1 MPSIRHEVLARG
13 VPWIHR
19 AREIDDLLTEKARLE
34 LAHRRLD
41 RSFPSRAVPGF
52 AKRFRLDR
60 EDAGGFPSYVVTPR
74 DVPVKR
80 TLVYVHGGAF
90 VAPIDPFH
98 VRWTTR
104 LALATGARVVL
115 PDYPLTPESTW
126 QASHEQIVDLTARW
140 AAEPGGT
147 VLAGDSSGGNI
158 ALAVALT
165 MRDRGLSMPGRMVLH
180 APWVD
185 LTMTAPGTPEA
196 AGRDPWLHLGKAHAY
211 ARWWAGRDDLTLP
224 QLSPVNGDLD
234 GLPPALMLYG
244 TRDLL
249 APGCQLIALRAR
261 ASTWDLTVVEEPDL
275 IHVYSLMPLPE
286 ARRAFRTT
294 VEFLG

>member
-13 VPWIHR
+13 VPRIR
-19 AREIDDLLTEKARLE
+19 RSRELDDLLTEKARLE

-41 RSFPSRAVPGF
+41 RTFPSAAVPGF
-52 AKRFRLDR
+52 ARRFTLDK
-60 EDAGGFPSYVVTPR
+60 EDAGGFPAYVVTPR
-74 DVPVKR
+74 LMPVSR
-80 TLVYVHGGAF
+80 TVVYVHGGAY

-104 LALATGARVVL
+104 LALAIGARVVL
-115 PDYPLTPESTW
+115 PDYPLTPEATW
-126 QASHEQIVDLTARW
+126 RASHEQIVDLTARW
-140 AAEPGGT
+140 SAEPGGA

-165 MRDRGLSMPGRMVLH
+165 MRDRGLTMPDRMVLH

-185 LTMTAPGTPEA
+185 LTMTAPGTPEFA
-196 AGRDPWLHLGKAHAY
+196 ARDPWLHLGKAHAY
-211 ARWWAGRDDLTLP
+211 ARWWAGRDELTLP
-224 QLSPVNGDLD
+224 QLSPVEGRFD

-249 APGCQLIALRAR
+249 APGCRLLAERAR
-261 ASTWDLTVVEEPDL
+261 GSSWQLTVVEEHDL

-286 ARRAFRTT
+286 ARRAMATV
-294 VEFLG
+294 VEFLR